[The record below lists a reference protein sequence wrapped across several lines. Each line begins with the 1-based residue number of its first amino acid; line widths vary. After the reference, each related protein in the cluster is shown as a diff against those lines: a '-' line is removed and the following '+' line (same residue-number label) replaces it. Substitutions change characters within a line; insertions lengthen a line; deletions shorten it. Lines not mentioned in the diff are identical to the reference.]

1 VVNNLTKTI
10 SFLKLESDLSNYRKQ
25 HITDSLVY
33 SNFKVWTYS
42 FAKFAI
48 VFYLK
53 CTKSYASLA
62 LWQSFLLSKALRL
75 QQEGEDQKNDF
86 IITSLENKVED
97 LKRLLKEKD
106 VRIEST
112 EASLAEAHLLNEKKD
127 TQIAEQNKQIE

>member
-1 VVNNLTKTI
+1 
-10 SFLKLESDLSNYRKQ
+10 
-25 HITDSLVY
+25 
-33 SNFKVWTYS
+33 
-42 FAKFAI
+42 
-48 VFYLK
+48 LK